1 VLVELLLSPLNG
13 AAQVASPQPEGP
25 GAR

>member
-1 VLVELLLSPLNG
+1 VELLLSPLNG
-13 AAQVASPQPEGP
+13 AAQAASPQPEGP